1 MRGSCWKVS
10 DRVGTG
16 SGLGVW
22 KTELGRISLLGPL
35 YHELGAQEK
44 KCTVTALCR
53 LQVQDQAV
61 SRCQQGWF
69 LLSPGR
75 GGGWQGVWKRVYYVL
90 SSCIWWLLVIIGVP
104 DW

>member
-1 MRGSCWKVS
+1 M
-10 DRVGTG
+10 
-16 SGLGVW
+16 
-22 KTELGRISLLGPL
+22 
-35 YHELGAQEK
+35 
-44 KCTVTALCR
+44 
-53 LQVQDQAV
+53 QDQAV